1 MGRGWGAVMKLI
13 LGLFLVLGLGVVSSL
28 AAQNSSK
35 KILQRLEELQK
46 NSLEHTSRINEL
58 SSQVSLLR
66 QQNEEILSLLKNN
79 DRLSPNRVLE
89 VRLNQMSAQIEEL
102 RIQVQILA
110 KVIMA
115 LIGVFVLILLYMI
128 FRSRR
133 SSRYGSIRI

>member
-1 MGRGWGAVMKLI
+1 MKLI

>member
-1 MGRGWGAVMKLI
+1 M
-13 LGLFLVLGLGVVSSL
+13 
-28 AAQNSSK
+28 AAQDPSSK

-58 SSQVSLLR
+58 SSQVSILR
-66 QQNEEILSLLKNN
+66 QQNEEILSLLKSN
-79 DRLSPNRVLE
+79 DKLSPNRVLE

-110 KVIMA
+110 KAIMA
-115 LIGVFVLILLYMI
+115 LIGVFVLILLFMI

>member
-1 MGRGWGAVMKLI
+1 MKLI

-102 RIQVQILA
+102 RIQVQILV

>member
-1 MGRGWGAVMKLI
+1 MGRRWGAVMKLI

>member
-1 MGRGWGAVMKLI
+1 MKLI
-13 LGLFLVLGLGVVSSL
+13 LGLFLVLELGVVSSL
-28 AAQNSSK
+28 AAQDPSSK

-58 SSQVSLLR
+58 SSQVSILR
-66 QQNEEILSLLKNN
+66 QQNEEILSLLKSN
-79 DRLSPNRVLE
+79 DKLSPNRVLE

-110 KVIMA
+110 KAIMA
-115 LIGVFVLILLYMI
+115 LIGVFVLILLFMI